1 VMVAFLSLPLSA
13 TSKPTGFRPVGVM
26 PSCRCASTHA
36 VSRHRSMVDAGGSH
50 DFDEYHPHVTI
61 SFDVPANTD
70 LTALK
75 PY

>member
-1 VMVAFLSLPLSA
+1 
-13 TSKPTGFRPVGVM
+13 M

>member
-1 VMVAFLSLPLSA
+1 
-13 TSKPTGFRPVGVM
+13 
-26 PSCRCASTHA
+26 
-36 VSRHRSMVDAGGSH
+36 MVDSGGSH

-75 PY
+75 PYQGALEFGPELFEPLNLDWKRSITEN